1 MRERPPE
8 VVSPL
13 MLALTTRAFTFLFD
27 HAVSLQQGHPAGTS
41 LETVFGAERVAHHQ
55 NHRQVAAGGFVLG
68 ACASAWPKD
77 PAAASAHT
85 LQTSALK

>member
-13 MLALTTRAFTFLFD
+13 MLALTTRAFTFSL
-27 HAVSLQQGHPAGTS
+27 AIVSLNKATQPVPRLRPYSALSESPTTRTTGS
-41 LETVFGAERVAHHQ
+41 LLL
-55 NHRQVAAGGFVLG
+55 AACAG